1 MPSQERVKDC
11 QAKKEQ
17 KKDNP
22 KSRIMT
28 VQERVKGKSRRMPN
42 QERGEECQAKKE
54 YKIAKPRKS
63 RRMPS
68 QESVYIEECQAK
80 KE

>member
-1 MPSQERVKDC
+1 MTVQERIEEY

-17 KKDNP
+17 KHGKLD
-22 KSRIMT
+22 
-28 VQERVKGKSRRMPN
+28 RVGN
-42 QERGEECQAKKE
+42 EVL
-54 YKIAKPRKS
+54 RKS

-68 QESVYIEECQAK
+68 QERVEECQAK

>member
-11 QAKKEQ
+11 EAKKEQ

-28 VQERVKGKSRRMPN
+28 VQERVKGKSRRMPS
-42 QERGEECQAKKE
+42 QERVQDCQAKKE
-54 YKIAKPRKS
+54 
-63 RRMPS
+63 
-68 QESVYIEECQAK
+68 
-80 KE
+80 